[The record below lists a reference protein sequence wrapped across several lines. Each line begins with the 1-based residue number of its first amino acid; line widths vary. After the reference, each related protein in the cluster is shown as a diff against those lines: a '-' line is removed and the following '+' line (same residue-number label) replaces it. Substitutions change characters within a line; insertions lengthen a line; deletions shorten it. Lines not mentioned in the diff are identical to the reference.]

1 MFMKQMEPTTSEGG
15 GRENPM
21 GIFLVFSNKKDLTNV
36 LTYSI
41 LSLAVG
47 ILWRCTQEAE
57 EVPLLRV

>member
-1 MFMKQMEPTTSEGG
+1 MLVKPV
-15 GRENPM
+15 
-21 GIFLVFSNKKDLTNV
+21 GIFLIFSNKKDLTNV